1 MSLEGNNENQ
11 NWDYMRVV
19 PNKIKQ
25 ERRGILAKADS
36 VPLSEEFD
44 SIFFTWGQERKHEA
58 NTKFSRIR
66 GPDLGKGYSRPHL
79 GPTESD
85 SRIQQKVL
93 LFNFHFTDEKLKERS
108 EITFQAHNP
117 ASRRG
122 GIQAQGQK
130 CHTYSLRYQCCT
142 ILT

>member
-44 SIFFTWGQERKHEA
+44 SIFFT
-58 NTKFSRIR
+58 
-66 GPDLGKGYSRPHL
+66 
-79 GPTESD
+79 
-85 SRIQQKVL
+85 
-93 LFNFHFTDEKLKERS
+93 
-108 EITFQAHNP
+108 
-117 ASRRG
+117 
-122 GIQAQGQK
+122 
-130 CHTYSLRYQCCT
+130 
-142 ILT
+142 